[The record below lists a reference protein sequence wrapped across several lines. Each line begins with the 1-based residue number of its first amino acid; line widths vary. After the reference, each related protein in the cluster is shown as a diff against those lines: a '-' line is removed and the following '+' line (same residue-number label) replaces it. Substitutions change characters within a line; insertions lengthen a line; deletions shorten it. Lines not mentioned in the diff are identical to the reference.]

1 MICFYLSLL
10 NIIILM
16 ATTTWSYLANVFN
29 NVTKKSFR
37 LMFMLAKD
45 HLDKLAKNI
54 GDPDIANLHAM
65 VLADYTAFLN
75 AMNEVQ
81 SNFFTYQMHTK
92 MVQDMLTEL
101 SNLKVRQWDIA
112 IQGVYLD
119 NTPQYLDLMANG
131 RAPFQRGS
139 YDEKINAILVLA
151 NKLGK
156 YPALATLQTSVQA
169 YYDQIVAA
177 RSAQQ
182 GVEYDDTNLRKLL
195 EKQRFT
201 LATTLHKVF
210 GFLIYKYGDDISLVE
225 SYYELRY
232 LRDSSSG
239 NKAITLTPYTI
250 SANSQITLYN
260 GQLAADSYLSFKNT
274 GTVSLQVFTS
284 NDPNASVPPNVT
296 EITAGETKDGIYADI
311 LSDGNGF
318 NWLIVVNPNG
328 IDGKVEIG
336 KE

>member
-1 MICFYLSLL
+1 
-10 NIIILM
+10 M
-16 ATTTWSYLANVFN
+16 ATTTWSYLSNVFN
-29 NVTKKSFR
+29 NVSRRNLR
-37 LMFMLAKD
+37 LMFMLVKD

-54 GDPDIANLHAM
+54 GDPDIANLHSM
-65 VLADYTAFLN
+65 VNTDYNKFLA
-75 AMNEVQ
+75 AMNAVQ
-81 SNFFTYQMHTK
+81 SNSFTYQMHTK
-92 MVQDMLTEL
+92 IVQDMLVEL
-101 SNLKVRQWDIA
+101 SNLKARQWDIA

-131 RAPFQRGS
+131 RSPFQKGS

-151 NKLGK
+151 NKLGN

-177 RSAQQ
+177 RSTQQ

-195 EKQRFT
+195 EKQRLI

-210 GFLIYKYGDDISLVE
+210 GFLIYKYGDDVSLVE

-232 LRDSSSG
+232 LRDTSSS
-239 NKAITLTPYTI
+239 NQAIVLKPYTV
-250 SANSQITLYN
+250 SSNSRITLYN

-274 GTVSLQVFTS
+274 GAVALQVFTS

-296 EITAGETKDGIYADI
+296 EILAGETKDGIYADI

-318 NWLIVVNPNG
+318 NWLIVVNANG
-328 IDGKVEIG
+328 IDGTVEIG